1 MKHNNRILFLL
12 LLVSILFG
20 AQSTSS
26 VNALA
31 AQSLQNDESL
41 SNEDKLKEVID
52 SAKELLFW
60 DMQNFP
66 GTDRNRPK
74 ILSYPPTM
82 LEIPKILNRMSEIEY
97 KKLSKGDYVDF
108 MLLSHYLYSLFEE
121 NKILKQHEN
130 NPQIYLVPLRSI
142 SFKYSEKIDIR
153 RIYNALNQLPNLSR
167 YYEAARKYLKSPYD
181 VYLNQAIESMKYL
194 LSFLNKT
201 LTFSLIDNIDKIRI
215 ESWQNVLYKSIKDAE
230 KFLEYLHSLQEKAVK
245 LSDKEK
251 QLRNNIEILH
261 KLKYKHLIPETP
273 RQLLQFANEEFEKID
288 REMKSISVKIR
299 GDENWHAVIEDM
311 KNNCPKEAD
320 IFSTT
325 EEYFEQAK
333 KVIKNSGVFPLSK
346 RIFDVK
352 VEKYEDKG
360 DQKNTPYAF
369 YSSLGREEGQFGKY
383 MLALPTKDVSDDIRR
398 QKIRDLYKE
407 RLKIITVHECFP
419 GHHLQ
424 FSWAQNIER
433 SFMQSR
439 LGYSSV
445 YVEGWGLYSEQIMG
459 ELGFYDGLKGVL
471 AMLKMRLWRAA
482 RVIIDVSRHFF
493 GMTEEEAVKLLTDKI
508 LLEKINAEAEVRRY
522 FSSPTQP
529 LSYLYGLREINRL
542 RSKMQEKQAL
552 AGKIF
557 SLYDFHKAFL
567 DSPYIPVY
575 LLWATMFNEY
585 REPLFDLNKFNIEK
599 QLKKGA

>member
-31 AQSLQNDESL
+31 AQSLQNDESQ

-142 SFKYSEKIDIR
+142 SFRYSEKIDIR

-167 YYEAARKYLKSPYD
+167 YYEAARKCLKSPYD

-273 RQLLQFANEEFEKID
+273 RQLLQFANEEFDEEVLHMRQLLKTKLVD
-288 REMKSISVKIR
+288 MDLSVRALNCLKAADVDTL
-299 GDENWHAVIEDM
+299 GDLVTYNRNDLL
-311 KNNCPKEAD
+311 KFRN
-320 IFSTT
+320 
-325 EEYFEQAK
+325 
-333 KVIKNSGVFPLSK
+333 
-346 RIFDVK
+346 
-352 VEKYEDKG
+352 
-360 DQKNTPYAF
+360 
-369 YSSLGREEGQFGKY
+369 FGKKS
-383 MLALPTKDVSDDIRR
+383 LTELDDLL
-398 QKIRDLYKE
+398 D
-407 RLKIITVHECFP
+407 
-419 GHHLQ
+419 
-424 FSWAQNIER
+424 N
-433 SFMQSR
+433 M
-439 LGYSSV
+439 
-445 YVEGWGLYSEQIMG
+445 GLN
-459 ELGFYDGLKGVL
+459 
-471 AMLKMRLWRAA
+471 
-482 RVIIDVSRHFF
+482 F
-493 GMTEEEAVKLLTDKI
+493 GMDITKYKLDK
-508 LLEKINAEAEVRRY
+508 
-522 FSSPTQP
+522 
-529 LSYLYGLREINRL
+529 
-542 RSKMQEKQAL
+542 
-552 AGKIF
+552 
-557 SLYDFHKAFL
+557 D
-567 DSPYIPVY
+567 
-575 LLWATMFNEY
+575 
-585 REPLFDLNKFNIEK
+585 
-599 QLKKGA
+599 